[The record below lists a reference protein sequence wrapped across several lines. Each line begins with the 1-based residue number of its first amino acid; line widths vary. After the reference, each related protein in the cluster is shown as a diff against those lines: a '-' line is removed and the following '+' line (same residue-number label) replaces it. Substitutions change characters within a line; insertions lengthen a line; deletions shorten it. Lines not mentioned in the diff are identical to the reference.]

1 MFFNLAWRNAKRSRN
16 ENLIY
21 FLTMVTAVAAFYI
34 ILSLGQQDVIRFLG
48 ELERAAVDKL
58 LTTVMPMVY
67 LCALLFVFFLVV
79 FANKYQL
86 ECRSRELGLYLMFG
100 MKKQHLFFQLMMEGI
115 VTSVLAL
122 IGGIIC
128 GGFLSEI
135 ISLATARLVGQGVIE
150 HQSSFSISAVVWTVI
165 GLLVIQAFT
174 LFLLGRRIFKQEVY
188 QLLYG
193 EMEKKQT
200 KGTARGSF
208 FTFIVGIILLSV
220 AYWIAWKHFFA
231 LGGAMLLVAVL
242 FGIVGTNLFMRGL
255 ARLLS
260 LLAGSAKNKATKGL
274 YTFTLRQLQENIV
287 SKYVSISVASLLMM
301 LTIMLIA
308 DGSSSI
314 MSYRENLSRDSSVYD
329 FTVMG
334 DDIQVEKY
342 LSSEKMKPYV
352 AHLNGMETGK
362 IKEPKNTD
370 INSLVDWSKFREKI
384 VENLP
389 SDVADPATQDVGNYT
404 MSPDFPPALNI
415 LGIIDT
421 GGNRP
426 YLIPVST
433 YNSLLQA
440 SGETPLVLSEN
451 ETVFYINPNFIGGE
465 QEDETS
471 LLNEIFSK
479 AQSENT
485 SLLSIDEQPLFFV
498 SSVPMKGLT
507 ADENIRITSA
517 LIVSDEI
524 FEKYVDPDTCMVYWN
539 FCIPEEMTNTD
550 GLMKSIM
557 DANHLLK
564 PSGFVYESYLN
575 NFGRQLFYVISGSY
589 TFLYMGFMFLIIACA
604 LLSLQFLTQM
614 QATKERY
621 LTLSML
627 GANYEQMKKSIN
639 KQVLWYF
646 LLPLLL
652 ACISGSVGLFTM
664 QKHLHSSQSALMQ
677 SYPLMFIMA
686 GSVILVLVIYA
697 VAVARTA
704 NREIGKLKW
713 KINS

>member
-34 ILSLGQQDVIRFLG
+34 ILSLDQQDVIRFLG
-48 ELERAAVDKL
+48 ELESDAVDKL
-58 LTTVMPMVY
+58 LTTIMPMVY
-67 LCALLFVFFLVV
+67 LCGLLFVFFLVV
-79 FANKYQL
+79 FANKYKL

-100 MKKQHLFFQLMMEGI
+100 MKKQQLFFQLIMEGFI
-115 VTSVLAL
+115 TSLLAL
-122 IGGIIC
+122 CVGIIC

-135 ISLATARLVGQGVIE
+135 ISLATARLVGQGVIA
-150 HQSSFSISAVVWTVI
+150 HQSSFSMGAVVWTAI
-165 GLLVIQAFT
+165 GFLLIQAFA
-174 LFLLGRRIFKQEVY
+174 LFILGGRILNQEVH

-193 EMEKKQT
+193 EITKKQNT
-200 KGTARGSF
+200 GKASGNFLKLLGG
-208 FTFIVGIILLSV
+208 IVSLAV
-220 AYWIAWKHFFA
+220 AYWIVLNHFMTA
-231 LGGAMLLVAVL
+231 GGVMLLVAVI
-242 FGIVGTNLFMRGL
+242 FGIIGTLLFIQGL

-260 LLAGSAKNKATKGL
+260 LLAVSAKNKATKGL

-287 SKYVSISVASLLMM
+287 SKYISISVASILMM

-308 DGSSSI
+308 DGSASI
-314 MSYRENLSRDSSVYD
+314 ISYSDNLSRGSYIYD

-334 DDIQVEKY
+334 DDKIVEQY
-342 LSSEKMKPYV
+342 LSSEKMKPYI
-352 AHLNGMETGK
+352 AHLNPMETGN
-362 IKEPKNTD
+362 IKTPKTNGET
-370 INSLVDWSKFREKI
+370 SFVDLRKFREE
-384 VENLP
+384 VVHHLP
-389 SDVADPATQDVGNYT
+389 PDVKDPAKQDAVSYT
-404 MSPDFPPALNI
+404 ISSDNPTALNI

-421 GGNRP
+421 DGSTP

-433 YNSLLQA
+433 YNRLLEA
-440 SGETPLVLSEN
+440 SDEVPLTLAAN
-451 ETVFYINPNFIGGE
+451 EAVFYINPDFFDYT
-465 QEDETS
+465 QEV
-471 LLNEIFSK
+471 LNEISSTAKSK
-479 AQSENT
+479 NE
-485 SLLSIDEQPLFFV
+485 SLLSIDGKPFFFV
-498 SSVPMKGLT
+498 PSVPMKGLT

-517 LIVSDEI
+517 LIVPDEV
-524 FEKYVDPDTCMVYWN
+524 FKKYVNPDTCIVYWN
-539 FCIPEEMTNTD
+539 FCIPEEMANSD

-575 NFGRQLFYVISGSY
+575 NFGRQLFYVIAESY
-589 TFLYMGFMFLIIACA
+589 TTLYMGFIFLIIACA

-614 QATKERY
+614 QASKKRY

-627 GANYEQMKKSIN
+627 GANHEQMKRSIN

-652 ACISGSVGLFTM
+652 ACISGSVGLCAM
-664 QKHLHSSQSALMQ
+664 QEYLHSSQTTIGQ
-677 SYPLMFIMA
+677 SYPLMLIMS

-697 VAVARTA
+697 IAVARTA
-704 NREIGKLKW
+704 NREIGHLKW

>member
-48 ELERAAVDKL
+48 ELESSAVEKL
-58 LTTVMPMVY
+58 LTAVMPMLY

-100 MKKQHLFFQLMMEGI
+100 MKKQRLFFQLMMEGFI
-115 VTSVLAL
+115 ASLLAL
-122 IGGIIC
+122 FGGIIC

-135 ISLATARLVGQGVIE
+135 ISLATARLVGQGIIA
-150 HQSSFSISAVVWTVI
+150 HQSSFSIGAVIWTAI
-165 GLLVIQAFT
+165 GLLVIQALT
-174 LFLLGRRIFKQEVY
+174 LFISGRKIFKQEVH

-193 EMEKKQT
+193 EMVKKQNA
-200 KGTARGSF
+200 GTASGSF
-208 FTFIVGIILLSV
+208 FTLLVGVILLAV

-231 LGGAMLLVAVL
+231 AGGAMLFVAVL
-242 FGIVGTNLFMRGL
+242 FGIAGTLLFIRGL

-260 LLAGSAKNKATKGL
+260 LFAGSAKNKATKGL

-301 LTIMLIA
+301 FTIMLIA

-314 MSYRENLSRDSSVYD
+314 MSYRENLSRGSSVYD
-329 FTVMG
+329 FTVTG
-334 DDIQVEKY
+334 DDIMVEQY

-352 AHLNGMETGK
+352 AHLNRMETGK
-362 IKEPKNTD
+362 IKKPETHG
-370 INSLVDWSKFREKI
+370 INSFVDWSKFREEI
-384 VENLP
+384 VRHLP
-389 SDVADPATQDVGNYT
+389 SDVADPAVQHTVGYT
-404 MSPDFPPALNI
+404 IDSDNPPALNI
-415 LGIIDT
+415 LGIIST
-421 GGNRP
+421 GSNKP
-426 YLIPVST
+426 YLVPVST
-433 YNSLLQA
+433 YNRLLEA
-440 SGETPLVLSEN
+440 SGETPLALGKN
-451 ETVFYINPNFIGGE
+451 EAVFYTNPDFIGSA

-471 LLNEIFSK
+471 MLNKIFSK
-479 AQSENT
+479 AKSTNT
-485 SLLSIDEQPLFFV
+485 PLLSIDGQPFFFT

-507 ADENIRITSA
+507 ADENIRIISA
-517 LIVSDEI
+517 LIVSDEV
-524 FEKYVDPDTCMVYWN
+524 FEKYVDRDTCMVYWD
-539 FCIPEEMTNTD
+539 FCIPEETANAE

-557 DANHLLK
+557 YANHLLK
-564 PSGFVYESYLN
+564 PSGFAYESYLN

-589 TFLYMGFMFLIIACA
+589 TSLYMGFMFLIIACA

-627 GANYEQMKKSIN
+627 GANHEQMKKSIN

-652 ACISGSVGLFTM
+652 ACISGSVGLFAM
-664 QKHLHSSQSALMQ
+664 QKNLHSSQAALAQ
-677 SYPLMFIMA
+677 SYPLMFIMV

-713 KINS
+713 KTNS

>member
-34 ILSLGQQDVIRFLG
+34 VLSLGQQDVIRFLG
-48 ELERAAVDKL
+48 ELESAAVDKL
-58 LTTVMPMVY
+58 LTTVMPIVY
-67 LCALLFVFFLVV
+67 LSTLLFVFFLVV
-79 FANKYQL
+79 FANKYHL
-86 ECRSRELGLYLMFG
+86 ECRSRELGLYLIFG
-100 MKKQHLFFQLMMEGI
+100 MKKQRLFFQLMLEGFI
-115 VTSVLAL
+115 TSLLAL
-122 IGGIIC
+122 CGGIIC
-128 GGFLSEI
+128 GSFLSEI
-135 ISLATARLVGQGVIE
+135 ISLTTSRLVGQGVIA
-150 HQSSFSISAVVWTVI
+150 HQSSFSMVAVVWTVI
-165 GLLVIQAFT
+165 GLLLIQAFT
-174 LFLLGRRIFKQEVY
+174 LFILGGIIFKQEVH

-193 EMEKKQT
+193 EMTKKQNT
-200 KGTARGSF
+200 GKVSGNF
-208 FTFIVGIILLSV
+208 FTLLGGIVSLAM
-220 AYWIAWKHFFA
+220 AYWIVLNHFMTA
-231 LGGAMLLVAVL
+231 GGAMLLVAVI
-242 FGIVGTNLFMRGL
+242 FGIVGTLLFIRGL

-260 LLAGSAKNKATKGL
+260 LFAGSVKNKATKGL

-287 SKYVSISVASLLMM
+287 SKYISISVASILMM

-308 DGSSSI
+308 DGSASI
-314 MSYRENLSRDSSVYD
+314 MSYSDNLSRGSFIYD

-334 DDIQVEKY
+334 DDKMVEQY

-352 AHLNGMETGK
+352 AHLNRMETGK
-362 IKEPKNTD
+362 MQKPETNGIT
-370 INSLVDWSKFREKI
+370 SFVDWTKFREE
-384 VENLP
+384 VVQLLP
-389 SDVADPATQDVGNYT
+389 PGVTDPATQDAVSYM
-404 MSPDFPPALNI
+404 MSPDNPPALNI

-421 GGNRP
+421 GSSTP

-433 YNSLLQA
+433 YNRLLEA
-440 SGETPLVLSEN
+440 SGEVPLTLGAN
-451 ETVFYINPNFIGGE
+451 EVVFYINPDFLGSA
-465 QEDETS
+465 QEDDVS
-471 LLNEIFSK
+471 ILNEIASTAK
-479 AQSENT
+479 SMDE
-485 SLLSIDEQPLFFV
+485 SLLSIDGQPFFFV
-498 SSVPMKGLT
+498 PAAPMKGLT
-507 ADENIRITSA
+507 ADKNIRITSA
-517 LIVSDEI
+517 LIVPDEV
-524 FEKYVDPDTCMVYWN
+524 FEKYVDPNTCTVYWN
-539 FCIPEEMTNTD
+539 FCIPEEMANTD

-575 NFGRQLFYVISGSY
+575 NFGRKLFYVISGSY
-589 TFLYMGFMFLIIACA
+589 TTLYMGFMLLIIACA

-614 QATKERY
+614 HAIKRRY

-652 ACISGSVGLFTM
+652 ACISGSVGLYAM
-664 QKHLHSSQSALMQ
+664 QKYLHSSQTTIGQ
-677 SYPLMFIMA
+677 SYPLMLIMV

-713 KINS
+713 KINF